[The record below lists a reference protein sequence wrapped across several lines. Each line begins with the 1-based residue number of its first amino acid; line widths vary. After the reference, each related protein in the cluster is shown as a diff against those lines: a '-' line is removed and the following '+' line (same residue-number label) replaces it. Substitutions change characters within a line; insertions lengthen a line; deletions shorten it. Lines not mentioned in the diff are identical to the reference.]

1 LHSGAAEPTPL
12 RREQKSED
20 KRNVMSC
27 SNAHISPR
35 AAVQE
40 NCSFAMIAQ
49 RHAGSIEPFSIKAEH
64 RFQLSADREKRYHQR
79 QISSYPIHLV
89 LTL

>member
-1 LHSGAAEPTPL
+1 
-12 RREQKSED
+12 
-20 KRNVMSC
+20 
-27 SNAHISPR
+27 
-35 AAVQE
+35 
-40 NCSFAMIAQ
+40 MIAQ